1 MRVSAAHIFDKSD
14 LFLCM
19 LIRMA
24 VGTVRTI
31 CQRTHRSVVLLPPA
45 VDILAAGFVAD
56 CRCGY
61 TVFKRIFN
69 YCLLKPHV
77 LCYLIHSE

>member
-1 MRVSAAHIFDKSD
+1 MLVRV
-14 LFLCM
+14 
-19 LIRMA
+19 A
-24 VGTVRTI
+24 VGTVRAVR
-31 CQRTHRSVVLLPPA
+31 QRTHRSVVLLAPA
-45 VDILAAGFVAD
+45 VDILSAGFVAD

-61 TVFKRIFN
+61 TVFLRIFN